1 MTSRVSREFKQEVV
15 RVALTSGLSRRQ
27 IASDFDIGFST
38 LGRWIKEERNHVLS
52 AGPQDDLIKENERLR
67 KENIDTVP
75 VSRLCQ
81 IMDVSTRGYRAY
93 KSRPMS
99 QRQRNDMI
107 LLAHIREQ
115 FSKSLCSYGRPRM
128 TEELKELSSKVGHRR
143 VGRLMRENGI
153 SAIRTRKHKVTTDS
167 NHKFNIAPNLLD

>member
-67 KENIDTVP
+67 KEN
-75 VSRLCQ
+75 RL
-81 IMDVSTRGYRAY
+81 
-93 KSRPMS
+93 
-99 QRQRNDMI
+99 
-107 LLAHIREQ
+107 LREE
-115 FSKSLCSYGRPRM
+115 R
-128 TEELKELSSKVGHRR
+128 EVLKKATIFFAGQ
-143 VGRLMRENGI
+143 
-153 SAIRTRKHKVTTDS
+153 K
-167 NHKFNIAPNLLD
+167 P